1 MYEYKHHN
9 GDHYI
14 IFDIIETNIDN
25 ATITVAISNQGKI
38 VQDTFDLLNI
48 DDAPYFEYGLY
59 QEKIYLNDFVNL

>member
-14 IFDIIETNIDN
+14 IFDIIDTNVDN

-38 VQDTFDLLNI
+38 TQDTFDLFNI
-48 DDAPYFEYGLY
+48 DDEPYFEYGLY